1 MKLPCSKFCV
11 LPWVHSFVSAVGDVY
26 PCCFLARE
34 AGDDNTLSYKL
45 GNLSQEKAKSV
56 YNNNNISQLRRD
68 ILQNNPPPACY
79 KYCLNSESAGGM
91 SYRKW
96 ANSEYFNLIDENK
109 INSSDKL
116 PIKYWHVGFSN
127 TCNFRC
133 RSCNPSASCS
143 IDKEF
148 SKNVD
153 KYPVLLDNNNGSI
166 NYNPENFIN
175 DKLLDQLKKNYK
187 DIEVLQFHGGEP
199 LLQPQMWELL
209 NFLIEKKKTNIKL
222 QYNTNCS
229 ILKYK
234 TQSIF
239 DILKNFQP
247 ENIMVQCS
255 IDEVEER
262 AELVRKGTKWNI
274 VKNNVLQILNSNT
287 CITLMGITA
296 SCLNVFRL
304 PFILRYMI
312 KHSMISPKHH
322 WTNFYVNPVDEPS
335 YYSLA
340 VIPTDY
346 REKIIK
352 DIEDVCDEY
361 KHFCNFKSK
370 LLTII
375 HILKTLPYNRE
386 AAQRFVDHTAAL
398 DAIRKENT
406 YDIIPETRIIRDFL
420 KNS

>member
-1 MKLPCSKFCV
+1 MELPCSKFCI
-11 LPWVHSFVSAVGDVY
+11 LPWVHSFVSSQGDML
-26 PCCFLARE
+26 PCCLLGRE
-34 AGDDNTLSYKL
+34 SGQKYKV
-45 GNLSQEKAKSV
+45 GNLSQKSAKTI
-56 YNNNNISQLRRD
+56 YNNNNNKKLRND
-68 ILQNNPPPACY
+68 ILNNNPPAGCY
-79 KYCLNSESAGGM
+79 KYCLNAEAGGGQ

-96 ANSEYFNLIDENK
+96 ANSEYFNLINTDK
-109 INSSDKL
+109 INSSDNL

-148 SKNVD
+148 SKNLN

-166 NYNPENFIN
+166 NYNPESFIN
-175 DKLLDQLKKNYK
+175 DRLLDQLKKNYK
-187 DIEVLQFHGGEP
+187 DIEVLHFHGGEP
-199 LLQPQMWELL
+199 LLQPQVWELL
-209 NFLIEKKKTNIKL
+209 NFLIQKKKTNIRL

-234 TQSIF
+234 DQSIF
-239 DILKNFQP
+239 DILKNFHP
-247 ENIMVQCS
+247 ANVMVQCS

-262 AELVRKGTKWNI
+262 AELIRKGTKWDK

-287 CITLMGITA
+287 CITLMAITA

-312 KHSMISPKHH
+312 KHSMIAPKHH
-322 WTNFYVNPVDEPS
+322 WTNFYVNAVDEPS

-340 VIPTDY
+340 VIPIDY
-346 REKIIK
+346 REKIVQS
-352 DIEDVCDEY
+352 IEEICNEY
-361 KHFCNFKSK
+361 KHFTDFKSK